1 MQLAGVSL
9 LDERGEAL
17 LDDLHLLLYGREI
30 LGIAGVSGNGQGA
43 LAALLSGLRLPDEG
57 SFELL
62 GEAVKTTSPAAMQ
75 RRGVGRIPEDRHA
88 LGVIGDLPVEE
99 NLVLEASGDAR
110 FCSLGLLKGGA
121 IRRHARALIE
131 RFDIRGADP
140 ATRDRKSTRLNSSR

>member
-1 MQLAGVSL
+1 M
-9 LDERGEAL
+9 
-17 LDDLHLLLYGREI
+17 
-30 LGIAGVSGNGQGA
+30 
-43 LAALLSGLRLPDEG
+43 P
-57 SFELL
+57 
-62 GEAVKTTSPAAMQ
+62 
-75 RRGVGRIPEDRHA
+75 RRGVGHIPEDRHA

-140 ATRDRKSTRLNSSR
+140 ATRTRALSGGNMQQAIRARVLIAKPRVLLANKPTRGLDARAAAPVPQLPLAARAEGARPLP

>member
-1 MQLAGVSL
+1 
-9 LDERGEAL
+9 
-17 LDDLHLLLYGREI
+17 
-30 LGIAGVSGNGQGA
+30 
-43 LAALLSGLRLPDEG
+43 
-57 SFELL
+57 
-62 GEAVKTTSPAAMQ
+62 MQ

-140 ATRDRKSTRLNSSR
+140 ATRTRALSGGNMQKVIPARVLNAQPRVILDNKPTRGLDVGAAAQLPEFRLTPRTEGARASHTSDTRAAPP